1 MKILHVNM
9 TDSGGGLEQYLLRL
23 SDELDRRGH
32 ENLLL
37 YGETSCGHSLPFK
50 AKLYFVD
57 SITHPLCQGLS
68 AKLAAVTE
76 IVNQERP
83 DLIFFH
89 QVLNPNLVGLLSG
102 NYPSLRFVHGY
113 KMVCP
118 DGRKT
123 LSTKGVFCEYP
134 LSYLCQIRAYGYKCM
149 PRNIFQGIPAIR
161 RSKRI
166 ARIHRQWSGIVVA
179 SQFMKNVMLSNGFRE
194 ERIAV
199 LPPFTALPELQS
211 DVPKNHPP
219 MIIALGRIVK
229 EKGMQRLLQ
238 AFATLGQRATL
249 VIIGEG
255 PFLGDLK
262 SLAERLGIHSAVSFP
277 GWLSAKELEY
287 YYGRCSLVIVPSLWP
302 EPFGMVGIE
311 AMAYSKPVIAFDVGG
326 ISEWLK
332 HGETGYLVKP
342 RDEESL
348 AEKMTLLLGDR
359 LLAARMGSKARE
371 AVERRFMPET
381 HVSSL
386 LGVFQKEIAAFQ
398 KRRAVSPGH

>member
-1 MKILHVNM
+1 MKILHANM

-50 AKLYFVD
+50 AKLYFID

-123 LSTKGVFCEYP
+123 LSTKEVFCEFP

-149 PRNIFQGIPAIR
+149 PRNVFQGIPAIR
-161 RSKRI
+161 MSKRI

-194 ERIAV
+194 DRISV
-199 LPPFTALPELQS
+199 LPPFTALPAPETKQTAT
-211 DVPKNHPP
+211 DPP
-219 MIIALGRIVK
+219 MILSLGRIVR
-229 EKGMQRLLQ
+229 EKGMDYLLQ
-238 AFATLGQRATL
+238 AFASLKSKATL
-249 VIIGEG
+249 VIIGDG
-255 PFLGDLK
+255 PFLGELK
-262 SLAERLGIHSAVSFP
+262 SLAERLEIRDTVTFT
-277 GWLSAKELEY
+277 GWLSSGELEIY
-287 YYGRCSLVIVPSLWP
+287 YRNCEFAVVPSLWP

-311 AMAYSKPVIAFDVGG
+311 AMAYGKPVVAFDVGG
-326 ISEWLK
+326 ISEWLRN
-332 HGETGYLVKP
+332 GETGFLVSSKDIP
-342 RDEESL
+342 QL
-348 AEKMTLLLGDR
+348 AEKMRWLLENRGT
-359 LLAARMGSKARE
+359 ASGMGEKARE
-371 AVERRFMPET
+371 IVKERFSPET
-381 HVSSL
+381 HLRRLVEVFNQEINLFSS
-386 LGVFQKEIAAFQ
+386 GN
-398 KRRAVSPGH
+398 KRCE